1 MAPCWLNPAANPPS
15 LLRAARQ
22 ETPEATW
29 PPALRAAVAAAQA
42 PPPSQLVAPSPPSS
56 SSSSSSAAASPP
68 AAAAD
73 AGLTIAEKLERRYAE
88 AAAEAAAA
96 GRERT
101 DVQRRIERRAAYMEE
116 ADARDDTPFFLGVAA
131 AFFLPAAVILGWAQ
145 ATGYLQEIYTGSLSA
160 ASGM

>member
-1 MAPCWLNPAANPPS
+1 MRRPLQVGEEVDVREYGRATVVAA
-15 LLRAARQ
+15 
-22 ETPEATW
+22 
-29 PPALRAAVAAAQA
+29 AAVAAAE
-42 PPPSQLVAPSPPSS
+42 PSSSS